1 MAKKF
6 RCVYP
11 KLLEKLTERG
21 ISYRDLAQIADV
33 SELGIYRRITGITE
47 FKLPEVVAICQ
58 FLGDSDAEK
67 LFQRNN
73 IPTNDL

>member
-21 ISYRDLAQIADV
+21 ISYRDLAQIAGV
-33 SELGIYRRITGITE
+33 SQMGIYRRITGTTE
-47 FKLPEVVAICQ
+47 WKLPEVVAICQ
-58 FLGDSDAEK
+58 FLGESEAET

-73 IPTNDL
+73 IPTDVL

>member
-1 MAKKF
+1 MGKKF
-6 RCVYP
+6 RCIYP
-11 KLLEKLTERG
+11 NLLNKLTERSL
-21 ISYRDLAQIADV
+21 SYRDLARIADV

-58 FLGDSDAEK
+58 FLDESDAEK

-73 IPTNDL
+73 IPINDL

>member
-21 ISYRDLAQIADV
+21 ISYRTLADIADV
-33 SELGIYRRITGITE
+33 SQMGVYRRITGATE
-47 FKLPEVVAICQ
+47 WKLPEVVAICQ
-58 FLGDSDAEK
+58 FLDESDAEK

-73 IPTNDL
+73 IPMKDL

>member
-11 KLLEKLTERG
+11 KLLEKLTERS
-21 ISYRDLAQIADV
+21 IPYRDLARIADV
-33 SELGIYRRITGITE
+33 SEIGIYRRISGTTE
-47 FKLPEVVAICQ
+47 WKLPEVVAICQ
-58 FLGDSDAEK
+58 YLEEYDAEK